1 MSLCL
6 NREVEA
12 ELRALAGNNVCVD
25 CDAKLPQW
33 ASVSFGT
40 FMCLECSGRHRALGV
55 HISFVRSVTMDSWND
70 KQIRMMKVGGN
81 DKCIK
86 FLKQY
91 NVEKNVP
98 IPQKYNSPAAL
109 LYRDRITAEVEG
121 KPLPT
126 ELPVVKQSSHA
137 GSGAV
142 QGSDPLVGESEAD
155 YVARQRLLQNEARE
169 RMRQKFGASNGLS
182 SSGKMAGIGS
192 DPNYGQNKDMGGIA
206 IPPMDYAQIGEA
218 SQKAFSYVTTS
229 LAVLGDQVS
238 KVAIKP
244 AGDTSSSG
252 NGANWGVLGD
262 IWSKASE
269 VTGDIVKII
278 NTKDVEDDVFYKFPR
293 PANPANPPMPS
304 NANNTSASSMSR
316 EGSGASLNKG
326 NNRLK
331 GSKKDDEW
339 DDLDDLLNKP
349 AAAESTS
356 SSSRESSSKNVS
368 RSGSNNGLPQLSV
381 PVPSPAVR
389 SESGGSSGRTAVS
402 SVSSKSKKLPVDNP
416 AGDDFFATFGV

>member
-1 MSLCL
+1 
-6 NREVEA
+6 
-12 ELRALAGNNVCVD
+12 
-25 CDAKLPQW
+25 
-33 ASVSFGT
+33 
-40 FMCLECSGRHRALGV
+40 
-55 HISFVRSVTMDSWND
+55 MDSWND

-109 LYRDRITAEVEG
+109 LYRDRIAAEVEG

-126 ELPVVKQSSHA
+126 ELPAAKQTNQA
-137 GSGAV
+137 ASGVV
-142 QGSDPLVGESEAD
+142 QGSDPLPGESEAD

-169 RMRQKFGASNGLS
+169 RMRQKFGGSSGLS
-182 SSGKMAGIGS
+182 SSGKMQGIGS
-192 DPNYGQNKDMGGIA
+192 DPNYGQNKDVGGIA
-206 IPPMDYAQIGEA
+206 IPPIDYAQIGEA

-244 AGDTSSSG
+244 AGEGSAA
-252 NGANWGVLGD
+252 GAGATWGVLGD
-262 IWSKASE
+262 MWTKASE

-278 NTKDVEDDVFYKFPR
+278 NTKDLEDDVFYKFPR
-293 PANPANPPMPS
+293 PVAANTPPLPPT
-304 NANNTSASSMSR
+304 TSSASMSR
-316 EGSGASLNKG
+316 EGSGSTLAS
-326 NNRLK
+326 K
-331 GSKKDDEW
+331 GSSNALSNAAANRRRGSKNDDEW

-349 AAAESTS
+349 APVVAESP
-356 SSSRESSSKNVS
+356 SRESSKNVS
-368 RSGSNNGLPQLSV
+368 RSGSQNGLPQLSV
-381 PVPSPAVR
+381 PASAGTSIPVPSPAVR
-389 SESGGSSGRTAVS
+389 SESGGSSARTTAS
-402 SVSSKSKKLPVDNP
+402 TASSKSKKLPVDNP